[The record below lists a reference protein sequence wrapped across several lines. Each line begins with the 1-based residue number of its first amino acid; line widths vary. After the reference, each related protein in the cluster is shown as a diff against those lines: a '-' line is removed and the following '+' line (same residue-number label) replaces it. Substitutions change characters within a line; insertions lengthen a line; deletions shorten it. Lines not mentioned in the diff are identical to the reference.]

1 MKKEKPIILKDL
13 LEIKSMISQQN
24 KKSMKRLEISEE
36 KKKGGE
42 KS

>member
-24 KKSMKRLEISEE
+24 KKSMKRLVISEE